1 MLTKKNRI
9 MKKVLFVGMVF
20 GALALTSC
28 KKDYTCTY
36 GSGDTKV
43 VTEFKDLKKSEADDA
58 EKACTTGLIVGTWA
72 SK

>member
-1 MLTKKNRI
+1 

-28 KKDYTCTY
+28 KKDYTCTFKTPAIDM
-36 GSGDTKV
+36 GGITFPAQEITTDHNDVKKSDA
-43 VTEFKDLKKSEADDA
+43 KDL
-58 EKACTTGLIVGTWA
+58 EKECKGAGGTWA

>member
-1 MLTKKNRI
+1 

-28 KKDYTCTY
+28 KKDYTCTQKIPAI
-36 GSGDTKV
+36 GPIPAQEV
-43 VTEFKDLKKSEADDA
+43 VTDFNDLNKSDADDA
-58 EKACTTGLIVGTWA
+58 EKACKSIGGTWA

>member
-1 MLTKKNRI
+1 

-36 GSGDTKV
+36 KVPGSPDNV
-43 VTEFKDLKKSEADDA
+43 VNYNDLKKGDA
-58 EKACTTGLIVGTWA
+58 EDAKKACESGVVVGTWS

>member
-1 MLTKKNRI
+1 

-28 KKDYTCTY
+28 KKDYTCTL
-36 GSGDTKV
+36 GSGDMKIV
-43 VTEFKDLKKSEADDA
+43 QEYNDLNKDDA
-58 EKACTTGLIVGTWA
+58 DTAETQCEVVGGTWE